1 MKLSQISYDALSQL
15 SNEQKTRIAF
25 GATSQCEEI
34 GDLALLLGTTPDYWE
49 ERCRGAA
56 DLYRAGKVRYIMTT
70 GGVCWEHEGRSV
82 SEAEGMREMLL
93 GMGIPDEAI
102 LLENEARTTVEN
114 MIYCTLQMYRHF
126 HFEGIQT
133 VYVVTSPGHLTRSLI
148 LAEALLPRGM
158 RILGYGGADYEF
170 EKEHWQDSERGRT
183 FADQSILHTRRLID
197 RGLLED
203 LDF

>member
-1 MKLSQISYDALSQL
+1 MKLSQISLDEISRLSA
-15 SNEQKTRIAF
+15 EQKTRIVF
-25 GATSQCEEI
+25 DATSRFDEV
-34 GDLALLLGTTPDYWE
+34 GDLALLLGTRPTYWQ

-56 DLYRAGKVRYIMTT
+56 DLYFAGKVRYIMPT
-70 GGVCWEHEGRSV
+70 GGVCWEHEGRTV
-82 SEAEGMREMLL
+82 SEADGMREMLL
-93 GMGIPDEAI
+93 EMGIPGEAI

-126 HFEGIQT
+126 HFEGIKT

-158 RILGYGGADYEF
+158 RILGYGGKDYEF
-170 EKEHWQDSERGRT
+170 EKAHWQDSARGREFT
-183 FADQSILHTRRLID
+183 DQSILHTRRLID

-203 LDF
+203 LEF